1 MPPIIVESYKSDND
15 MIISNSEYNFTRNQL
30 DRMYKISYALF
41 DAYYG
46 KDYYLPISASD
57 ADVYEYLK
65 YLNSKKDTVVRIIL
79 EDTKESLTQ
88 ELLFIKF
95 CSKIKKKYK
104 TINYT

>member
-15 MIISNSEYNFTRNQL
+15 MIISSEYNFTRNQL

-57 ADVYEYLK
+57 ADVYEYLAHE
-65 YLNSKKDTVVRIIL
+65 LIKDL
-79 EDTKESLTQ
+79 EKRKRNIFYKIWE
-88 ELLFIKF
+88 
-95 CSKIKKKYK
+95 KIKNPRMKKP
-104 TINYT
+104 TRW

>member
-57 ADVYEYLK
+57 ADVYEYLAHE
-65 YLNSKKDTVVRIIL
+65 LIKDL
-79 EDTKESLTQ
+79 EKRKRNIFYKIWE
-88 ELLFIKF
+88 
-95 CSKIKKKYK
+95 KIKNPRMKKL
-104 TINYT
+104 TRW

>member
-15 MIISNSEYNFTRNQL
+15 MIISSSEYNFTRNQL

-57 ADVYEYLK
+57 ADVYEYLAHE
-65 YLNSKKDTVVRIIL
+65 LIKDLGKRKRNIFYKIW
-79 EDTKESLTQ
+79 E
-88 ELLFIKF
+88 
-95 CSKIKKKYK
+95 KIKNPRMKKP
-104 TINYT
+104 TRW

>member
-57 ADVYEYLK
+57 ADVYEYLA
-65 YLNSKKDTVVRIIL
+65 YELIKDL
-79 EDTKESLTQ
+79 EKRKRNIFYKIWE
-88 ELLFIKF
+88 
-95 CSKIKKKYK
+95 KIKNPRMKKP
-104 TINYT
+104 TRW

>member
-57 ADVYEYLK
+57 ADIYEYLAQQ
-65 YLNSKKDTVVRIIL
+65 LIRDL
-79 EDTKESLTQ
+79 EKRKRNIFYKIWE
-88 ELLFIKF
+88 
-95 CSKIKKKYK
+95 KIKNPRMKKP
-104 TINYT
+104 TRW

>member
-15 MIISNSEYNFTRNQL
+15 MIISSSEYNFTRNQL

-57 ADVYEYLK
+57 VDVYEYLAHE
-65 YLNSKKDTVVRIIL
+65 LIKDL
-79 EDTKESLTQ
+79 EKRKRNIFYKIWE
-88 ELLFIKF
+88 
-95 CSKIKKKYK
+95 KIKNPRMKKP
-104 TINYT
+104 TRW

>member
-15 MIISNSEYNFTRNQL
+15 MIISSSEYNFTRNQL

-57 ADVYEYLK
+57 ADVYEYLAHE
-65 YLNSKKDTVVRIIL
+65 LIKDL
-79 EDTKESLTQ
+79 EKRKRNIFYKIWE
-88 ELLFIKF
+88 
-95 CSKIKKKYK
+95 KIKNPRMKKP
-104 TINYT
+104 TRW

>member
-15 MIISNSEYNFTRNQL
+15 IIISSSEYNFTRNQL

-57 ADVYEYLK
+57 ADVYEYLAHE
-65 YLNSKKDTVVRIIL
+65 LIKDL
-79 EDTKESLTQ
+79 EKRKRNIFYKIWE
-88 ELLFIKF
+88 
-95 CSKIKKKYK
+95 KIKNPRMKKP
-104 TINYT
+104 TRW

>member
-1 MPPIIVESYKSDND
+1 MPPMIVESYKSDND

-57 ADVYEYLK
+57 ADVYEYLAHE
-65 YLNSKKDTVVRIIL
+65 LIKDL
-79 EDTKESLTQ
+79 EKRKRNIFYKIWE
-88 ELLFIKF
+88 
-95 CSKIKKKYK
+95 KIKNPRMKKP
-104 TINYT
+104 TRW